1 MKVMAL
7 ADVHQSEQHWERL
20 VEAVCEQKPDL
31 VLIAGDL
38 LPKYDGILPQVKY
51 ISRIKEYCRV
61 IIKESG
67 AKLVLILGN
76 DDNQLAIPEMEQS
89 DREGLWHYVQDR
101 CRQVIGYTF
110 CGCPWINDYPFAYK
124 YWVAAESRED
134 LSICPFQLGPPAL
147 INENNE
153 IEEIPNLEAYLKS
166 KPSICEVLQNLAE
179 RVEDFSRSIWLIH
192 CPPAR
197 LDLDLC
203 GSGDRVGSPQIY
215 NFIREKQPL
224 MTIHGHIHEA
234 PACNGGVWVRKVGRT
249 MVIQPGQSYEDLNY
263 VSFELSNGSIK
274 NLAHS
279 LYGLFEG

>member
-1 MKVMAL
+1 MKVIAL

-20 VEAVCEQKPDL
+20 VEAVCDQKPDL

-38 LPKYDGILPQVKY
+38 LPKYDGILPQVNY
-51 ISRIKEYCRV
+51 IARIKDYSRA
-61 IIKESG
+61 IKDNG
-67 AKLVLILGN
+67 AELVLVLGN

-101 CRQVIGYTF
+101 CRQVAGYTL

-134 LSICPFQLGPPAL
+134 LSVSPFQLGPPAI
-147 INENNE
+147 INEKNE
-153 IEEIPNLEAYLKS
+153 IAEIPNLEAYLKN
-166 KPSICEVLQNLAE
+166 KPSIREALQNMAE

-192 CPPAR
+192 CPPTG

-215 NFIREKQPL
+215 EFIREKQPL
-224 MTIHGHIHEA
+224 ITIHGHIHEA
-234 PACNGGVWVRKVGRT
+234 PACNGGIWARKVGQT
-249 MVIQPGQSYEDLNY
+249 MVIQPGQSFEELNY
-263 VSFELSNGSIK
+263 VTFDLSNGEI
-274 NLAHS
+274 NEMEHS
-279 LYGLFEG
+279 VYGVYEG